1 MCAVQNVALVL
12 LALFSLFLFAWLAF
26 LEYRYRTLARNYRA
40 MMTGRTGADLETAL
54 LDYLARVNRA
64 DQSVQA
70 HDERLATLEEYR
82 PYQIQHVSLVRFNP
96 FGDKGGDQ
104 SFAIAVLDD
113 HTDGFVLTC
122 LHARADIKVYAKPIR
137 GGQSTYTLTPEEKDA
152 IARAMKPHA

>member
-1 MCAVQNVALVL
+1 MQNIILGL
-12 LALFSLFLFAWLAF
+12 IALFALFLFGWLAF
-26 LEYRYRTLARNYRA
+26 LEYRYRKTARSFHA
-40 MMTGRTGADLETAL
+40 LMTGREGANLESVL
-54 LDYLARVNRA
+54 MDHVARMNRA
-64 DQSVQA
+64 EQNLQA
-70 HDERLATLEEYR
+70 QHQAIAALEEFR
-82 PYQIQHVSLVRFNP
+82 PFQLQHASVVRFNP

-122 LHARADIKVYAKPIR
+122 LNSRTDIKVYAKPIR